1 MGVPGGLGVGCS
13 EGCLESAGGR
23 MEGTQRGMDGGMPGE
38 VCTERGAELAA
49 MPLPRAVCPPQPFVG
64 AGDAQRCGPPSSLGC
79 SAQRH
84 GQGSTR
90 SSPVQASPGMGLG
103 GAQPVPRWHGGVW
116 AGEGGSGDLRC
127 GRTERESSISSS
139 GWAERKKT
147 YLQQKAGLRNSAALL
162 GQRKLSLK

>member
-13 EGCLESAGGR
+13 EGCLEC
-23 MEGTQRGMDGGMPGE
+23 RGEDGGYPEGDGWRDAPGGVRGEGLRAGCRAPPRGCMP
-38 VCTERGAELAA
+38 
-49 MPLPRAVCPPQPFVG
+49 PPPQSFVG
-64 AGDAQRCGPPSSLGC
+64 AGDTQRCSPPSSPGC
-79 SAQRH
+79 AAQRH
-84 GQGSTR
+84 GQGLTR
-90 SSPVQASPGMGLG
+90 SSLVQGMGLG
-103 GAQPVPRWHGGVW
+103 GTQPVPRWHGGVR
-116 AGEGGSGDLRC
+116 AREGGSRDLRC